1 MKKFLLSLIVGLSCV
16 AMQAEPVVET
26 LTIKNFTFGSS
37 NGYQNV
43 EYTSQVTGITYKG
56 NTMKPSNSSDD
67 WMQFRTGNNK
77 EAGLVATAN
86 PKGYQIVSVKVTP
99 KKGSNRWDV
108 YGKNAAYEDFK
119 DLFDTN
125 KAGTAIGNGTS
136 TSTVTPSDKYSFFG
150 FRANGNAIYI
160 QKIEITYELGGPVD
174 TREECGLAFTA
185 EEFTANIG
193 GENEFPTLKN
203 PNDLAVTYDSET
215 LQSQLLTR
223 TAM

>member
-16 AMQAEPVVET
+16 ALQAEPVVET

-99 KKGSNRWDV
+99 KKG
-108 YGKNAAYEDFK
+108 
-119 DLFDTN
+119 
-125 KAGTAIGNGTS
+125 
-136 TSTVTPSDKYSFFG
+136 
-150 FRANGNAIYI
+150 
-160 QKIEITYELGGPVD
+160 
-174 TREECGLAFTA
+174 
-185 EEFTANIG
+185 
-193 GENEFPTLKN
+193 
-203 PNDLAVTYDSET
+203 
-215 LQSQLLTR
+215 
-223 TAM
+223 